1 MTAPDPLEVAHQVAL
16 EHIAYLRRQGVPL
29 VDAAAAIGASIGS
42 GGWDGLT
49 EAYAIA
55 WHELSQGVA
64 DGPDRWDA
72 KNSNGPGA
80 LTPRPAG
87 FATGAEAGQSGGA
100 RLETHHGFQDC
111 PSAPEFQARRYGVAA
126 DFRRNNGP
134 VRLRR
139 QTGRAR

>member
-1 MTAPDPLEVAHQVAL
+1 MTAPDPLEVAHQVAI

-29 VDAAAAIGASIGS
+29 VEAAAAIGVPIGD

-49 EAYAIA
+49 VAYAVA
-55 WHELSQGVA
+55 WHELSQGVV
-64 DGPDRWDA
+64 GPGNPWDA
-72 KNSNGPGA
+72 KNSNGPGVSP
-80 LTPRPAG
+80 PRPAG
-87 FATGAEAGQSGGA
+87 FAIGAEAGQSG
-100 RLETHHGFQDC
+100 RDRPETSHGFQDC
-111 PSAPEFQARRYGVAA
+111 RSAPEFQARRYGVAA